1 MKEHYAS
8 LFLKVTLTEW
18 TSTSWKGS
26 LNSIR
31 FDSCHCSFFFFFFFR
46 ASSAVQ
52 EIGEV
57 K

>member
-31 FDSCHCSFFFFFFFR
+31 FDSCHCSFFFFFR

>member
-31 FDSCHCSFFFFFFFR
+31 FDSCHCSFFFFFFR